1 MLHRN
6 SHSVSDLNYH
16 FVFVPKYRKEVL
28 VGGVKTRVKKEIQR
42 ICKDHDFKIMTLD
55 LEPDH
60 LHLFINV
67 DPSWSPAKI
76 ARTLKSTT
84 AREVFRNFPFLKD
97 EEYWGDEFW
106 SDSYYV
112 GSAGHITS
120 KTIKKNVNRVE
131 EL

>member
-1 MLHRN
+1 MLRRT

-28 VGGVKTRVKKEIQR
+28 VGGVKTRVKKEIWR
-42 ICKDHDFKIMTLD
+42 ICKDHDFEIIALN

-60 LHLFINV
+60 LHLFISV
-67 DPSWSPAKI
+67 DPNWSPAEI
-76 ARTLKSTT
+76 ARTLKSIT
-84 AREVFRNFPFLKD
+84 ARKVFRNFPFLKD
-97 EEYWGDEFW
+97 EEYWGGEFW

-112 GSAGHITS
+112 GSAGHVS
-120 KTIKKNVNRVE
+120 SETIRKYVNRVK